1 MKKYC
6 KKIWSVLILVFL
18 ICSCKTEEEP
28 ADSSQSEIL
37 AFLMQKLEFYDSKI
51 INAIKENEASEE
63 KVISVPPA
71 KVTEIT
77 AQNLDS
83 CVALTWKDPPDSNL
97 FGIEI
102 SVSNNEEQNLESRF
116 LQSVSSSCV
125 IFPPGIQ
132 FAQFSNL
139 HNDIQY
145 TFTFTAINSNG
156 ERSAA
161 VTKRITPKLIA
172 KSPLVIKVFKS
183 TEEITNSPVEIKIE
197 VDSQSPV
204 KTIKYETGERK
215 ADYFSNKGTNITES
229 KSFIVQEN
237 GIFTVFAQDY
247 DGRREVSEINI
258 SNISQLSDIN
268 ENTQE
273 ITNSITESE
282 ETNDVFE
289 DIHTGDVF
297 ENIHTGDVFENIHT
311 GDLIFSDGL
320 VEGIVFGKNE
330 EGIPLYVSIDN
341 VQNLQWAV
349 ENSVGAVTKINAIA
363 AKIANSTDFANI
375 EFTGDTNGSDN
386 FDEIIALSINDNSFS
401 IENYPIFAFASN
413 TGDNWYIPTAKE
425 IYDLYSEK
433 DLINQKLAELQKDPL
448 FEDGH
453 WWTSSQGAKKDTA
466 FYLNLD
472 SNRFS
477 DGKKTISRKCCLIKK
492 LKADYNST
500 QP

>member
-37 AFLMQKLEFYDSKI
+37 ASLMQKLEFYDSKK

-83 CVALTWKDPPDSNL
+83 K
-97 FGIEI
+97 
-102 SVSNNEEQNLESRF
+102 
-116 LQSVSSSCV
+116 
-125 IFPPGIQ
+125 
-132 FAQFSNL
+132 
-139 HNDIQY
+139 
-145 TFTFTAINSNG
+145 
-156 ERSAA
+156 
-161 VTKRITPKLIA
+161 
-172 KSPLVIKVFKS
+172 
-183 TEEITNSPVEIKIE
+183 
-197 VDSQSPV
+197 
-204 KTIKYETGERK
+204 
-215 ADYFSNKGTNITES
+215 
-229 KSFIVQEN
+229 
-237 GIFTVFAQDY
+237 
-247 DGRREVSEINI
+247 
-258 SNISQLSDIN
+258 
-268 ENTQE
+268 E

-282 ETNDVFE
+282 ETN
-289 DIHTGDVF
+289 
-297 ENIHTGDVFENIHT
+297 DVFENIHT

-349 ENSVGAVTKINAIA
+349 ENSIGAVTKINAIA

-433 DLINQKLAELQKDPL
+433 DLINKKLAELQKDPL

-472 SNRFS
+472 TNRFS

>member
-1 MKKYC
+1 MKKYY

-37 AFLMQKLEFYDSKI
+37 ASLMQKLEFYDSKK

-83 CVALTWKDPPDSNL
+83 K
-97 FGIEI
+97 
-102 SVSNNEEQNLESRF
+102 
-116 LQSVSSSCV
+116 
-125 IFPPGIQ
+125 
-132 FAQFSNL
+132 
-139 HNDIQY
+139 
-145 TFTFTAINSNG
+145 
-156 ERSAA
+156 
-161 VTKRITPKLIA
+161 
-172 KSPLVIKVFKS
+172 
-183 TEEITNSPVEIKIE
+183 
-197 VDSQSPV
+197 
-204 KTIKYETGERK
+204 
-215 ADYFSNKGTNITES
+215 
-229 KSFIVQEN
+229 
-237 GIFTVFAQDY
+237 
-247 DGRREVSEINI
+247 
-258 SNISQLSDIN
+258 
-268 ENTQE
+268 E

-289 DIHTGDVF
+289 D
-297 ENIHTGDVFENIHT
+297 IHT

-433 DLINQKLAELQKDPL
+433 DLINKKLAELQKDPL

-472 SNRFS
+472 TNRFS

>member
-6 KKIWSVLILVFL
+6 KKIWSVLILFFL

-183 TEEITNSPVEIKIE
+183 NEDITNSPVEIKIE

-258 SNISQLSDIN
+258 SNISQLSDKN

-282 ETNDVFE
+282 ETN
-289 DIHTGDVF
+289 
-297 ENIHTGDVFENIHT
+297 DVFENIHT

-433 DLINQKLAELQKDPL
+433 DLINKKLAELQKDPL

-472 SNRFS
+472 TNRFS

>member
-37 AFLMQKLEFYDSKI
+37 ASLMQKLEFYDSKK

-145 TFTFTAINSNG
+145 TFTFTAINTNG

-183 TEEITNSPVEIKIE
+183 TEDITNSPVEIKIE

-247 DGRREVSEINI
+247 DGRREVYEINI
-258 SNISQLSDIN
+258 SNISQLSDKN

-289 DIHTGDVF
+289 D
-297 ENIHTGDVFENIHT
+297 IHT

-433 DLINQKLAELQKDPL
+433 DLINKKLAELQKAPL

-472 SNRFS
+472 TNRFS

>member
-37 AFLMQKLEFYDSKI
+37 ASLMQKLEFYDSKK

-83 CVALTWKDPPDSNL
+83 K
-97 FGIEI
+97 
-102 SVSNNEEQNLESRF
+102 
-116 LQSVSSSCV
+116 
-125 IFPPGIQ
+125 
-132 FAQFSNL
+132 
-139 HNDIQY
+139 
-145 TFTFTAINSNG
+145 
-156 ERSAA
+156 
-161 VTKRITPKLIA
+161 
-172 KSPLVIKVFKS
+172 
-183 TEEITNSPVEIKIE
+183 
-197 VDSQSPV
+197 
-204 KTIKYETGERK
+204 
-215 ADYFSNKGTNITES
+215 
-229 KSFIVQEN
+229 
-237 GIFTVFAQDY
+237 
-247 DGRREVSEINI
+247 
-258 SNISQLSDIN
+258 
-268 ENTQE
+268 E

-282 ETNDVFE
+282 ETN
-289 DIHTGDVF
+289 
-297 ENIHTGDVFENIHT
+297 DVFENIHT

-330 EGIPLYVSIDN
+330 EGIPLYVSIDK

-349 ENSVGAVTKINAIA
+349 ENSAGAVTKINAIA

-433 DLINQKLAELQKDPL
+433 DLINKKLAELQKDPL

-472 SNRFS
+472 TNRFS

>member
-37 AFLMQKLEFYDSKI
+37 AFLMQKLEFYDSKK

-183 TEEITNSPVEIKIE
+183 NEDITNSPVEIKIE

-258 SNISQLSDIN
+258 SNISQLSDKN

-289 DIHTGDVF
+289 D
-297 ENIHTGDVFENIHT
+297 IHT

-433 DLINQKLAELQKDPL
+433 DLINKKLAELQKDPL

>member
-37 AFLMQKLEFYDSKI
+37 ASLMQKLEFYDSKK

-83 CVALTWKDPPDSNL
+83 K
-97 FGIEI
+97 
-102 SVSNNEEQNLESRF
+102 
-116 LQSVSSSCV
+116 
-125 IFPPGIQ
+125 
-132 FAQFSNL
+132 
-139 HNDIQY
+139 
-145 TFTFTAINSNG
+145 
-156 ERSAA
+156 
-161 VTKRITPKLIA
+161 
-172 KSPLVIKVFKS
+172 
-183 TEEITNSPVEIKIE
+183 
-197 VDSQSPV
+197 
-204 KTIKYETGERK
+204 
-215 ADYFSNKGTNITES
+215 
-229 KSFIVQEN
+229 
-237 GIFTVFAQDY
+237 
-247 DGRREVSEINI
+247 
-258 SNISQLSDIN
+258 
-268 ENTQE
+268 E

-297 ENIHTGDVFENIHT
+297 EDIHTGDVFENIHT

-349 ENSVGAVTKINAIA
+349 ENSAGAVTKINAIT

-433 DLINQKLAELQKDPL
+433 DLINKKLAELQKDPL

-472 SNRFS
+472 TNRFS
-477 DGKKTISRKCCLIKK
+477 DGKKTIARKCCLIKK
-492 LKADYNST
+492 LKAVYNST

>member
-37 AFLMQKLEFYDSKI
+37 ASLMQKLEFYDSKK

-83 CVALTWKDPPDSNL
+83 K
-97 FGIEI
+97 
-102 SVSNNEEQNLESRF
+102 
-116 LQSVSSSCV
+116 
-125 IFPPGIQ
+125 
-132 FAQFSNL
+132 
-139 HNDIQY
+139 
-145 TFTFTAINSNG
+145 
-156 ERSAA
+156 
-161 VTKRITPKLIA
+161 
-172 KSPLVIKVFKS
+172 
-183 TEEITNSPVEIKIE
+183 
-197 VDSQSPV
+197 
-204 KTIKYETGERK
+204 
-215 ADYFSNKGTNITES
+215 
-229 KSFIVQEN
+229 
-237 GIFTVFAQDY
+237 
-247 DGRREVSEINI
+247 
-258 SNISQLSDIN
+258 
-268 ENTQE
+268 E

-289 DIHTGDVF
+289 D
-297 ENIHTGDVFENIHT
+297 IHT

-349 ENSVGAVTKINAIA
+349 ENSIGAVTKINAIA

-425 IYDLYSEK
+425 MYDLYSEK
-433 DLINQKLAELQKDPL
+433 DLINRKLAELQKDPL

-472 SNRFS
+472 TNRFS

>member
-37 AFLMQKLEFYDSKI
+37 ASLMQKLEFYDSKK

-83 CVALTWKDPPDSNL
+83 K
-97 FGIEI
+97 
-102 SVSNNEEQNLESRF
+102 
-116 LQSVSSSCV
+116 
-125 IFPPGIQ
+125 
-132 FAQFSNL
+132 
-139 HNDIQY
+139 
-145 TFTFTAINSNG
+145 
-156 ERSAA
+156 
-161 VTKRITPKLIA
+161 
-172 KSPLVIKVFKS
+172 
-183 TEEITNSPVEIKIE
+183 
-197 VDSQSPV
+197 
-204 KTIKYETGERK
+204 
-215 ADYFSNKGTNITES
+215 
-229 KSFIVQEN
+229 
-237 GIFTVFAQDY
+237 
-247 DGRREVSEINI
+247 
-258 SNISQLSDIN
+258 
-268 ENTQE
+268 E

-282 ETNDVFE
+282 ETN
-289 DIHTGDVF
+289 
-297 ENIHTGDVFENIHT
+297 DVFENIHT

-349 ENSVGAVTKINAIA
+349 ENSIGAVTKINAIA

-425 IYDLYSEK
+425 MYDLYSEK
-433 DLINQKLAELQKDPL
+433 DLINRKLAELQKDPL

-472 SNRFS
+472 TNRFS

>member
-37 AFLMQKLEFYDSKI
+37 ASLMQKLEFYDSKK

-83 CVALTWKDPPDSNL
+83 K
-97 FGIEI
+97 
-102 SVSNNEEQNLESRF
+102 
-116 LQSVSSSCV
+116 
-125 IFPPGIQ
+125 
-132 FAQFSNL
+132 
-139 HNDIQY
+139 
-145 TFTFTAINSNG
+145 
-156 ERSAA
+156 
-161 VTKRITPKLIA
+161 
-172 KSPLVIKVFKS
+172 
-183 TEEITNSPVEIKIE
+183 
-197 VDSQSPV
+197 
-204 KTIKYETGERK
+204 
-215 ADYFSNKGTNITES
+215 
-229 KSFIVQEN
+229 
-237 GIFTVFAQDY
+237 
-247 DGRREVSEINI
+247 
-258 SNISQLSDIN
+258 
-268 ENTQE
+268 E

-282 ETNDVFE
+282 EN
-289 DIHTGDVF
+289 
-297 ENIHTGDVFENIHT
+297 NDVFENIHT

-433 DLINQKLAELQKDPL
+433 DLINKKLAELQKDPL

>member
-83 CVALTWKDPPDSNL
+83 K
-97 FGIEI
+97 
-102 SVSNNEEQNLESRF
+102 
-116 LQSVSSSCV
+116 
-125 IFPPGIQ
+125 
-132 FAQFSNL
+132 
-139 HNDIQY
+139 
-145 TFTFTAINSNG
+145 
-156 ERSAA
+156 
-161 VTKRITPKLIA
+161 
-172 KSPLVIKVFKS
+172 
-183 TEEITNSPVEIKIE
+183 
-197 VDSQSPV
+197 
-204 KTIKYETGERK
+204 
-215 ADYFSNKGTNITES
+215 
-229 KSFIVQEN
+229 
-237 GIFTVFAQDY
+237 
-247 DGRREVSEINI
+247 
-258 SNISQLSDIN
+258 
-268 ENTQE
+268 E

-289 DIHTGDVF
+289 D
-297 ENIHTGDVFENIHT
+297 IHT

-425 IYDLYSEK
+425 IFDLYSEK
-433 DLINQKLAELQKDPL
+433 DLINKKLAELQKDPL

>member
-6 KKIWSVLILVFL
+6 KKIWSVLILFFL

-37 AFLMQKLEFYDSKI
+37 ASLMQKLEFYDSKKN
-51 INAIKENEASEE
+51 NAIKENEASEE

-83 CVALTWKDPPDSNL
+83 K
-97 FGIEI
+97 
-102 SVSNNEEQNLESRF
+102 
-116 LQSVSSSCV
+116 
-125 IFPPGIQ
+125 
-132 FAQFSNL
+132 
-139 HNDIQY
+139 
-145 TFTFTAINSNG
+145 
-156 ERSAA
+156 
-161 VTKRITPKLIA
+161 K
-172 KSPLVIKVFKS
+172 
-183 TEEITNSPVEIKIE
+183 
-197 VDSQSPV
+197 
-204 KTIKYETGERK
+204 
-215 ADYFSNKGTNITES
+215 
-229 KSFIVQEN
+229 
-237 GIFTVFAQDY
+237 
-247 DGRREVSEINI
+247 
-258 SNISQLSDIN
+258 
-268 ENTQE
+268 

-289 DIHTGDVF
+289 D
-297 ENIHTGDVFENIHT
+297 IHT

-349 ENSVGAVTKINAIA
+349 ENSAGAVTKINAIA

-433 DLINQKLAELQKDPL
+433 DLINKKLAELQKDPL

>member
-37 AFLMQKLEFYDSKI
+37 ASLMQKLEFYDSKK

-83 CVALTWKDPPDSNL
+83 K
-97 FGIEI
+97 
-102 SVSNNEEQNLESRF
+102 
-116 LQSVSSSCV
+116 
-125 IFPPGIQ
+125 
-132 FAQFSNL
+132 
-139 HNDIQY
+139 
-145 TFTFTAINSNG
+145 
-156 ERSAA
+156 
-161 VTKRITPKLIA
+161 
-172 KSPLVIKVFKS
+172 
-183 TEEITNSPVEIKIE
+183 
-197 VDSQSPV
+197 
-204 KTIKYETGERK
+204 
-215 ADYFSNKGTNITES
+215 
-229 KSFIVQEN
+229 
-237 GIFTVFAQDY
+237 
-247 DGRREVSEINI
+247 
-258 SNISQLSDIN
+258 
-268 ENTQE
+268 E

-282 ETNDVFE
+282 ETN
-289 DIHTGDVF
+289 
-297 ENIHTGDVFENIHT
+297 DVFENIHT

-330 EGIPLYVSIDN
+330 EGIPLYVSIDK

-425 IYDLYSEK
+425 IFDLYSEK
-433 DLINQKLAELQKDPL
+433 DLINKKLAELQKDPL

-472 SNRFS
+472 TNRFS

>member
-37 AFLMQKLEFYDSKI
+37 ASLMQKLEFYDSKK

-83 CVALTWKDPPDSNL
+83 K
-97 FGIEI
+97 
-102 SVSNNEEQNLESRF
+102 
-116 LQSVSSSCV
+116 
-125 IFPPGIQ
+125 
-132 FAQFSNL
+132 
-139 HNDIQY
+139 
-145 TFTFTAINSNG
+145 
-156 ERSAA
+156 
-161 VTKRITPKLIA
+161 
-172 KSPLVIKVFKS
+172 
-183 TEEITNSPVEIKIE
+183 
-197 VDSQSPV
+197 
-204 KTIKYETGERK
+204 
-215 ADYFSNKGTNITES
+215 
-229 KSFIVQEN
+229 
-237 GIFTVFAQDY
+237 
-247 DGRREVSEINI
+247 
-258 SNISQLSDIN
+258 
-268 ENTQE
+268 E

-282 ETNDVFE
+282 EN
-289 DIHTGDVF
+289 
-297 ENIHTGDVFENIHT
+297 NDVFENIHT

-349 ENSVGAVTKINAIA
+349 ENSAGAVTKINAIA

-433 DLINQKLAELQKDPL
+433 DLINKKLAELQKDPL

-472 SNRFS
+472 TNRFS

>member
-37 AFLMQKLEFYDSKI
+37 ASLMQKLEFYDSKK

-77 AQNLDS
+77 AQNFDS

-145 TFTFTAINSNG
+145 TFTFTAINTNG

-183 TEEITNSPVEIKIE
+183 NEDITNSPVEIKIE

-215 ADYFSNKGTNITES
+215 ADYFSNNGTTITES

-258 SNISQLSDIN
+258 SNISQLSDKN

-282 ETNDVFE
+282 ETN
-289 DIHTGDVF
+289 
-297 ENIHTGDVFENIHT
+297 DVFENIHT

-330 EGIPLYVSIDN
+330 EGIPLYVSIDK

-433 DLINQKLAELQKDPL
+433 DLINKKLAELQKAPL

>member
-145 TFTFTAINSNG
+145 TFTFTAINTNG

-197 VDSQSPV
+197 VNSQSPV

-215 ADYFSNKGTNITES
+215 ADYFSNNGTTITES

-258 SNISQLSDIN
+258 SNISQLSDKN

-289 DIHTGDVF
+289 D
-297 ENIHTGDVFENIHT
+297 IHT

-330 EGIPLYVSIDN
+330 EGIPLYVSIDK

-433 DLINQKLAELQKDPL
+433 DLINKKLAELQKAPL

>member
-83 CVALTWKDPPDSNL
+83 K
-97 FGIEI
+97 
-102 SVSNNEEQNLESRF
+102 
-116 LQSVSSSCV
+116 
-125 IFPPGIQ
+125 
-132 FAQFSNL
+132 
-139 HNDIQY
+139 
-145 TFTFTAINSNG
+145 
-156 ERSAA
+156 
-161 VTKRITPKLIA
+161 
-172 KSPLVIKVFKS
+172 
-183 TEEITNSPVEIKIE
+183 
-197 VDSQSPV
+197 
-204 KTIKYETGERK
+204 
-215 ADYFSNKGTNITES
+215 
-229 KSFIVQEN
+229 
-237 GIFTVFAQDY
+237 
-247 DGRREVSEINI
+247 
-258 SNISQLSDIN
+258 
-268 ENTQE
+268 E

-282 ETNDVFE
+282 ETN
-289 DIHTGDVF
+289 
-297 ENIHTGDVFENIHT
+297 DVFENIHT

-433 DLINQKLAELQKDPL
+433 DLINKKLAELQKDPL

-472 SNRFS
+472 TNRFS

>member
-37 AFLMQKLEFYDSKI
+37 ASLMQKLEFYDSKK

-83 CVALTWKDPPDSNL
+83 K
-97 FGIEI
+97 
-102 SVSNNEEQNLESRF
+102 
-116 LQSVSSSCV
+116 
-125 IFPPGIQ
+125 
-132 FAQFSNL
+132 
-139 HNDIQY
+139 
-145 TFTFTAINSNG
+145 
-156 ERSAA
+156 
-161 VTKRITPKLIA
+161 
-172 KSPLVIKVFKS
+172 
-183 TEEITNSPVEIKIE
+183 
-197 VDSQSPV
+197 
-204 KTIKYETGERK
+204 
-215 ADYFSNKGTNITES
+215 
-229 KSFIVQEN
+229 
-237 GIFTVFAQDY
+237 
-247 DGRREVSEINI
+247 
-258 SNISQLSDIN
+258 
-268 ENTQE
+268 E

-282 ETNDVFE
+282 ETN
-289 DIHTGDVF
+289 
-297 ENIHTGDVFENIHT
+297 DVFENIHT

-401 IENYPIFAFASN
+401 IKNYPIFTFASN

-433 DLINQKLAELQKDPL
+433 DLINKKLAELQKDPL

-472 SNRFS
+472 TNRFS

>member
-37 AFLMQKLEFYDSKI
+37 ASLMQKLEFYDSKK

-83 CVALTWKDPPDSNL
+83 K
-97 FGIEI
+97 
-102 SVSNNEEQNLESRF
+102 
-116 LQSVSSSCV
+116 
-125 IFPPGIQ
+125 
-132 FAQFSNL
+132 
-139 HNDIQY
+139 
-145 TFTFTAINSNG
+145 
-156 ERSAA
+156 
-161 VTKRITPKLIA
+161 
-172 KSPLVIKVFKS
+172 
-183 TEEITNSPVEIKIE
+183 
-197 VDSQSPV
+197 
-204 KTIKYETGERK
+204 
-215 ADYFSNKGTNITES
+215 
-229 KSFIVQEN
+229 
-237 GIFTVFAQDY
+237 
-247 DGRREVSEINI
+247 
-258 SNISQLSDIN
+258 
-268 ENTQE
+268 E

-289 DIHTGDVF
+289 D
-297 ENIHTGDVFENIHT
+297 IHT

-330 EGIPLYVSIDN
+330 EGIPLYVSIDK

-349 ENSVGAVTKINAIA
+349 ENSIGAVTKINAIA

-433 DLINQKLAELQKDPL
+433 DLINKKLAELQKDPL

>member
-161 VTKRITPKLIA
+161 VTKRIMPKLIA

-183 TEEITNSPVEIKIE
+183 NEDITNSPVEIKIE

-215 ADYFSNKGTNITES
+215 ADYFSNNGTTITES

-258 SNISQLSDIN
+258 SNISPLSDKN

-282 ETNDVFE
+282 ETN
-289 DIHTGDVF
+289 
-297 ENIHTGDVFENIHT
+297 DVFENIHT

-425 IYDLYSEK
+425 IFDLYSEK
-433 DLINQKLAELQKDPL
+433 DLINKKLAELQKDPL

>member
-37 AFLMQKLEFYDSKI
+37 ASLMQKLEFYDSKK

-83 CVALTWKDPPDSNL
+83 K
-97 FGIEI
+97 
-102 SVSNNEEQNLESRF
+102 
-116 LQSVSSSCV
+116 
-125 IFPPGIQ
+125 
-132 FAQFSNL
+132 
-139 HNDIQY
+139 
-145 TFTFTAINSNG
+145 
-156 ERSAA
+156 
-161 VTKRITPKLIA
+161 
-172 KSPLVIKVFKS
+172 
-183 TEEITNSPVEIKIE
+183 
-197 VDSQSPV
+197 
-204 KTIKYETGERK
+204 
-215 ADYFSNKGTNITES
+215 
-229 KSFIVQEN
+229 
-237 GIFTVFAQDY
+237 
-247 DGRREVSEINI
+247 
-258 SNISQLSDIN
+258 
-268 ENTQE
+268 E

-282 ETNDVFE
+282 ETN
-289 DIHTGDVF
+289 
-297 ENIHTGDVFENIHT
+297 DVFENIHT

-349 ENSVGAVTKINAIA
+349 ENSIGAVTKINAIA

-425 IYDLYSEK
+425 MYDLYSEK
-433 DLINQKLAELQKDPL
+433 DLINKKLAELQKDPL

-472 SNRFS
+472 TNRFS

>member
-37 AFLMQKLEFYDSKI
+37 ASLMQKLEFYDSKK

-77 AQNLDS
+77 AQDLDS
-83 CVALTWKDPPDSNL
+83 K
-97 FGIEI
+97 
-102 SVSNNEEQNLESRF
+102 
-116 LQSVSSSCV
+116 
-125 IFPPGIQ
+125 
-132 FAQFSNL
+132 
-139 HNDIQY
+139 
-145 TFTFTAINSNG
+145 
-156 ERSAA
+156 
-161 VTKRITPKLIA
+161 
-172 KSPLVIKVFKS
+172 
-183 TEEITNSPVEIKIE
+183 
-197 VDSQSPV
+197 
-204 KTIKYETGERK
+204 
-215 ADYFSNKGTNITES
+215 
-229 KSFIVQEN
+229 
-237 GIFTVFAQDY
+237 
-247 DGRREVSEINI
+247 
-258 SNISQLSDIN
+258 
-268 ENTQE
+268 E

-282 ETNDVFE
+282 ETN
-289 DIHTGDVF
+289 
-297 ENIHTGDVFENIHT
+297 DVFENIHT

-330 EGIPLYVSIDN
+330 EGIPLYVSIDK
-341 VQNLQWAV
+341 VQDLQWAV

-433 DLINQKLAELQKDPL
+433 DLINKKLAELQKDPL

>member
-37 AFLMQKLEFYDSKI
+37 ASLMQKLEFYDSKK

-83 CVALTWKDPPDSNL
+83 K
-97 FGIEI
+97 
-102 SVSNNEEQNLESRF
+102 
-116 LQSVSSSCV
+116 
-125 IFPPGIQ
+125 
-132 FAQFSNL
+132 
-139 HNDIQY
+139 
-145 TFTFTAINSNG
+145 
-156 ERSAA
+156 
-161 VTKRITPKLIA
+161 
-172 KSPLVIKVFKS
+172 
-183 TEEITNSPVEIKIE
+183 
-197 VDSQSPV
+197 
-204 KTIKYETGERK
+204 
-215 ADYFSNKGTNITES
+215 
-229 KSFIVQEN
+229 
-237 GIFTVFAQDY
+237 
-247 DGRREVSEINI
+247 
-258 SNISQLSDIN
+258 
-268 ENTQE
+268 E

-282 ETNDVFE
+282 EN
-289 DIHTGDVF
+289 
-297 ENIHTGDVFENIHT
+297 NDVFENIHT

-330 EGIPLYVSIDN
+330 EGIPLYVSIDK

-349 ENSVGAVTKINAIA
+349 ENSAGAVTKINAIA

-472 SNRFS
+472 TNRFS

>member
-37 AFLMQKLEFYDSKI
+37 ASLMQKLEFYDSKK

-83 CVALTWKDPPDSNL
+83 K
-97 FGIEI
+97 
-102 SVSNNEEQNLESRF
+102 
-116 LQSVSSSCV
+116 
-125 IFPPGIQ
+125 
-132 FAQFSNL
+132 
-139 HNDIQY
+139 
-145 TFTFTAINSNG
+145 
-156 ERSAA
+156 
-161 VTKRITPKLIA
+161 
-172 KSPLVIKVFKS
+172 
-183 TEEITNSPVEIKIE
+183 
-197 VDSQSPV
+197 
-204 KTIKYETGERK
+204 
-215 ADYFSNKGTNITES
+215 
-229 KSFIVQEN
+229 
-237 GIFTVFAQDY
+237 
-247 DGRREVSEINI
+247 
-258 SNISQLSDIN
+258 
-268 ENTQE
+268 E

-282 ETNDVFE
+282 ETN
-289 DIHTGDVF
+289 
-297 ENIHTGDVFENIHT
+297 DVFENIHT

-413 TGDNWYIPTAKE
+413 TGDNWYIPAAKE
-425 IYDLYSEK
+425 MYDLYSEK
-433 DLINQKLAELQKDPL
+433 DLINKKLAELQKAPL

-472 SNRFS
+472 TNRFS

>member
-258 SNISQLSDIN
+258 SNISQLSDKN

-282 ETNDVFE
+282 ETN
-289 DIHTGDVF
+289 
-297 ENIHTGDVFENIHT
+297 DVFENIHT

-349 ENSVGAVTKINAIA
+349 ENSAGAVTKINAIA

-375 EFTGDTNGSDN
+375 EFSGDTNGSDN

-433 DLINQKLAELQKDPL
+433 DLINKKLAELQKDPL

-472 SNRFS
+472 TNRFS

>member
-37 AFLMQKLEFYDSKI
+37 ASLMQKLEFYDSKK

-83 CVALTWKDPPDSNL
+83 K
-97 FGIEI
+97 
-102 SVSNNEEQNLESRF
+102 
-116 LQSVSSSCV
+116 
-125 IFPPGIQ
+125 
-132 FAQFSNL
+132 
-139 HNDIQY
+139 
-145 TFTFTAINSNG
+145 
-156 ERSAA
+156 
-161 VTKRITPKLIA
+161 
-172 KSPLVIKVFKS
+172 
-183 TEEITNSPVEIKIE
+183 
-197 VDSQSPV
+197 
-204 KTIKYETGERK
+204 
-215 ADYFSNKGTNITES
+215 
-229 KSFIVQEN
+229 
-237 GIFTVFAQDY
+237 
-247 DGRREVSEINI
+247 
-258 SNISQLSDIN
+258 
-268 ENTQE
+268 E

-282 ETNDVFE
+282 ETN
-289 DIHTGDVF
+289 
-297 ENIHTGDVFENIHT
+297 DVFENIHT

-425 IYDLYSEK
+425 IFDLYSEK
-433 DLINQKLAELQKDPL
+433 DLINKKLAELQKDPL

-472 SNRFS
+472 TNRFS

>member
-1 MKKYC
+1 M
-6 KKIWSVLILVFL
+6 
-18 ICSCKTEEEP
+18 
-28 ADSSQSEIL
+28 
-37 AFLMQKLEFYDSKI
+37 
-51 INAIKENEASEE
+51 
-63 KVISVPPA
+63 
-71 KVTEIT
+71 
-77 AQNLDS
+77 
-83 CVALTWKDPPDSNL
+83 
-97 FGIEI
+97 
-102 SVSNNEEQNLESRF
+102 
-116 LQSVSSSCV
+116 
-125 IFPPGIQ
+125 
-132 FAQFSNL
+132 
-139 HNDIQY
+139 
-145 TFTFTAINSNG
+145 
-156 ERSAA
+156 
-161 VTKRITPKLIA
+161 
-172 KSPLVIKVFKS
+172 
-183 TEEITNSPVEIKIE
+183 
-197 VDSQSPV
+197 
-204 KTIKYETGERK
+204 
-215 ADYFSNKGTNITES
+215 
-229 KSFIVQEN
+229 
-237 GIFTVFAQDY
+237 
-247 DGRREVSEINI
+247 
-258 SNISQLSDIN
+258 
-268 ENTQE
+268 
-273 ITNSITESE
+273 
-282 ETNDVFE
+282 
-289 DIHTGDVF
+289 
-297 ENIHTGDVFENIHT
+297 
-311 GDLIFSDGL
+311 IFSDGL

-472 SNRFS
+472 TNRFS

>member
-37 AFLMQKLEFYDSKI
+37 ASLMQKLEFYDSKK

-145 TFTFTAINSNG
+145 TFTFTAINTNG

-183 TEEITNSPVEIKIE
+183 NEDITNSPVEIKIE

-215 ADYFSNKGTNITES
+215 TDYFSNKGTNITES

-258 SNISQLSDIN
+258 SNISQLSDKN

-282 ETNDVFE
+282 ETN
-289 DIHTGDVF
+289 
-297 ENIHTGDVFENIHT
+297 DVFENIHT

-349 ENSVGAVTKINAIA
+349 ENSAGAVTKINAIA

-433 DLINQKLAELQKDPL
+433 DLINKKLAELQKDPL

>member
-37 AFLMQKLEFYDSKI
+37 AFLMQKLEFYDSKKN
-51 INAIKENEASEE
+51 NAIKENEASEE

-83 CVALTWKDPPDSNL
+83 SVALTWKDPPDSNL

-172 KSPLVIKVFKS
+172 KSPLVIKV
-183 TEEITNSPVEIKIE
+183 
-197 VDSQSPV
+197 
-204 KTIKYETGERK
+204 
-215 ADYFSNKGTNITES
+215 YFILT
-229 KSFIVQEN
+229 
-237 GIFTVFAQDY
+237 
-247 DGRREVSEINI
+247 
-258 SNISQLSDIN
+258 
-268 ENTQE
+268 
-273 ITNSITESE
+273 
-282 ETNDVFE
+282 
-289 DIHTGDVF
+289 
-297 ENIHTGDVFENIHT
+297 
-311 GDLIFSDGL
+311 
-320 VEGIVFGKNE
+320 
-330 EGIPLYVSIDN
+330 
-341 VQNLQWAV
+341 
-349 ENSVGAVTKINAIA
+349 
-363 AKIANSTDFANI
+363 
-375 EFTGDTNGSDN
+375 
-386 FDEIIALSINDNSFS
+386 
-401 IENYPIFAFASN
+401 
-413 TGDNWYIPTAKE
+413 
-425 IYDLYSEK
+425 
-433 DLINQKLAELQKDPL
+433 
-448 FEDGH
+448 
-453 WWTSSQGAKKDTA
+453 
-466 FYLNLD
+466 
-472 SNRFS
+472 
-477 DGKKTISRKCCLIKK
+477 
-492 LKADYNST
+492 
-500 QP
+500 

>member
-6 KKIWSVLILVFL
+6 KKIWSVLILFFL

-28 ADSSQSEIL
+28 ADSSRSEIL
-37 AFLMQKLEFYDSKI
+37 ASLMQKLEFYDSKKN
-51 INAIKENEASEE
+51 NAIKENEASEE

-83 CVALTWKDPPDSNL
+83 K
-97 FGIEI
+97 
-102 SVSNNEEQNLESRF
+102 
-116 LQSVSSSCV
+116 
-125 IFPPGIQ
+125 
-132 FAQFSNL
+132 
-139 HNDIQY
+139 
-145 TFTFTAINSNG
+145 
-156 ERSAA
+156 
-161 VTKRITPKLIA
+161 
-172 KSPLVIKVFKS
+172 
-183 TEEITNSPVEIKIE
+183 
-197 VDSQSPV
+197 
-204 KTIKYETGERK
+204 
-215 ADYFSNKGTNITES
+215 
-229 KSFIVQEN
+229 
-237 GIFTVFAQDY
+237 
-247 DGRREVSEINI
+247 
-258 SNISQLSDIN
+258 
-268 ENTQE
+268 E

-282 ETNDVFE
+282 ETN
-289 DIHTGDVF
+289 
-297 ENIHTGDVFENIHT
+297 DVFENIHT

-330 EGIPLYVSIDN
+330 EGIPLYVSIDK

-349 ENSVGAVTKINAIA
+349 ENSAGAVTKINAIA

-425 IYDLYSEK
+425 IFDLYSEK
-433 DLINQKLAELQKDPL
+433 DLINKKLAELQKDPL

-472 SNRFS
+472 TNRFS

>member
-183 TEEITNSPVEIKIE
+183 TEEITNSPVEITIE
-197 VDSQSPV
+197 IDSQSPV

-247 DGRREVSEINI
+247 DGRREVYEINI
-258 SNISQLSDIN
+258 SNISQLSDKN

-289 DIHTGDVF
+289 D
-297 ENIHTGDVFENIHT
+297 IHT

-349 ENSVGAVTKINAIA
+349 ENSAGAVTKINAIA

-433 DLINQKLAELQKDPL
+433 DLINKKLAELQKAPL

>member
-37 AFLMQKLEFYDSKI
+37 ASLMQKLEFYDSKK

-83 CVALTWKDPPDSNL
+83 K
-97 FGIEI
+97 
-102 SVSNNEEQNLESRF
+102 
-116 LQSVSSSCV
+116 
-125 IFPPGIQ
+125 
-132 FAQFSNL
+132 
-139 HNDIQY
+139 
-145 TFTFTAINSNG
+145 
-156 ERSAA
+156 
-161 VTKRITPKLIA
+161 
-172 KSPLVIKVFKS
+172 
-183 TEEITNSPVEIKIE
+183 
-197 VDSQSPV
+197 
-204 KTIKYETGERK
+204 
-215 ADYFSNKGTNITES
+215 
-229 KSFIVQEN
+229 
-237 GIFTVFAQDY
+237 
-247 DGRREVSEINI
+247 
-258 SNISQLSDIN
+258 
-268 ENTQE
+268 E

-282 ETNDVFE
+282 ETN
-289 DIHTGDVF
+289 
-297 ENIHTGDVFENIHT
+297 DVFENIHT

-330 EGIPLYVSIDN
+330 EGIPLYVSIDK

-349 ENSVGAVTKINAIA
+349 ENSAGAVTKINAIA

-433 DLINQKLAELQKDPL
+433 DLINKKLAELQKDPL

>member
-37 AFLMQKLEFYDSKI
+37 ASLMQKLEFYDSKK

-83 CVALTWKDPPDSNL
+83 K
-97 FGIEI
+97 
-102 SVSNNEEQNLESRF
+102 
-116 LQSVSSSCV
+116 
-125 IFPPGIQ
+125 
-132 FAQFSNL
+132 
-139 HNDIQY
+139 
-145 TFTFTAINSNG
+145 
-156 ERSAA
+156 
-161 VTKRITPKLIA
+161 
-172 KSPLVIKVFKS
+172 
-183 TEEITNSPVEIKIE
+183 
-197 VDSQSPV
+197 
-204 KTIKYETGERK
+204 
-215 ADYFSNKGTNITES
+215 
-229 KSFIVQEN
+229 
-237 GIFTVFAQDY
+237 
-247 DGRREVSEINI
+247 
-258 SNISQLSDIN
+258 
-268 ENTQE
+268 E

-282 ETNDVFE
+282 ETN
-289 DIHTGDVF
+289 
-297 ENIHTGDVFENIHT
+297 DVFENIHT

-330 EGIPLYVSIDN
+330 EGIPLYVSIDK

-425 IYDLYSEK
+425 IFDLYSEK
-433 DLINQKLAELQKDPL
+433 DLINKKLAELQKDPL

>member
-83 CVALTWKDPPDSNL
+83 K
-97 FGIEI
+97 
-102 SVSNNEEQNLESRF
+102 
-116 LQSVSSSCV
+116 
-125 IFPPGIQ
+125 
-132 FAQFSNL
+132 
-139 HNDIQY
+139 
-145 TFTFTAINSNG
+145 
-156 ERSAA
+156 
-161 VTKRITPKLIA
+161 
-172 KSPLVIKVFKS
+172 
-183 TEEITNSPVEIKIE
+183 
-197 VDSQSPV
+197 
-204 KTIKYETGERK
+204 
-215 ADYFSNKGTNITES
+215 
-229 KSFIVQEN
+229 
-237 GIFTVFAQDY
+237 
-247 DGRREVSEINI
+247 
-258 SNISQLSDIN
+258 
-268 ENTQE
+268 E

-282 ETNDVFE
+282 ETN
-289 DIHTGDVF
+289 
-297 ENIHTGDVFENIHT
+297 DVFENIHT

-386 FDEIIALSINDNSFS
+386 FNEIIALSINDNSFS

-425 IYDLYSEK
+425 IFDLYSEK
-433 DLINQKLAELQKDPL
+433 DLINKKLAELQKDPL

-472 SNRFS
+472 TNRFS

>member
-6 KKIWSVLILVFL
+6 KKIWRVLILVFL

-258 SNISQLSDIN
+258 SNISQLSDKN

-289 DIHTGDVF
+289 D
-297 ENIHTGDVFENIHT
+297 IHT

-330 EGIPLYVSIDN
+330 EGIPLYVSIDK

-425 IYDLYSEK
+425 IFDLYSEK
-433 DLINQKLAELQKDPL
+433 DLINKKLAELQKDPL

-453 WWTSSQGAKKDTA
+453 WWTSSQGVKKDTA

>member
-37 AFLMQKLEFYDSKI
+37 ASLMQKLEFYDSKK

-83 CVALTWKDPPDSNL
+83 K
-97 FGIEI
+97 
-102 SVSNNEEQNLESRF
+102 
-116 LQSVSSSCV
+116 
-125 IFPPGIQ
+125 
-132 FAQFSNL
+132 
-139 HNDIQY
+139 
-145 TFTFTAINSNG
+145 
-156 ERSAA
+156 
-161 VTKRITPKLIA
+161 
-172 KSPLVIKVFKS
+172 
-183 TEEITNSPVEIKIE
+183 
-197 VDSQSPV
+197 
-204 KTIKYETGERK
+204 
-215 ADYFSNKGTNITES
+215 
-229 KSFIVQEN
+229 
-237 GIFTVFAQDY
+237 
-247 DGRREVSEINI
+247 
-258 SNISQLSDIN
+258 
-268 ENTQE
+268 E

-282 ETNDVFE
+282 ETN
-289 DIHTGDVF
+289 
-297 ENIHTGDVFENIHT
+297 DVFENIHT

-433 DLINQKLAELQKDPL
+433 DLINKKLAELQKDPL

-472 SNRFS
+472 TNRFS

>member
-6 KKIWSVLILVFL
+6 KKIWSVLLLVFL

-37 AFLMQKLEFYDSKI
+37 AFLMQKIEFYDSKI

-83 CVALTWKDPPDSNL
+83 K
-97 FGIEI
+97 
-102 SVSNNEEQNLESRF
+102 
-116 LQSVSSSCV
+116 
-125 IFPPGIQ
+125 
-132 FAQFSNL
+132 
-139 HNDIQY
+139 
-145 TFTFTAINSNG
+145 
-156 ERSAA
+156 
-161 VTKRITPKLIA
+161 
-172 KSPLVIKVFKS
+172 
-183 TEEITNSPVEIKIE
+183 
-197 VDSQSPV
+197 
-204 KTIKYETGERK
+204 
-215 ADYFSNKGTNITES
+215 
-229 KSFIVQEN
+229 
-237 GIFTVFAQDY
+237 
-247 DGRREVSEINI
+247 
-258 SNISQLSDIN
+258 
-268 ENTQE
+268 E

-289 DIHTGDVF
+289 D
-297 ENIHTGDVFENIHT
+297 IHT

-433 DLINQKLAELQKDPL
+433 DLINKKLAELQKDPL